1 MKNLTKKNRK
11 NFAFPFAAKKITT
24 TTTILQIDSNYRSSS
39 AGVSS
44 AAGHRLP
51 FDLFAKKIIKKYKNK
66 KNSLFKGTR
75 TSGPHMKI
83 EQQLMEVDLCRR
95 VFCIVSQ

>member
-51 FDLFAKKIIKKYKNK
+51 FDLFAKKIIEWQIAQHTY
-66 KNSLFKGTR
+66 T
-75 TSGPHMKI
+75 
-83 EQQLMEVDLCRR
+83 E
-95 VFCIVSQ
+95 